1 MTGKEKKLTG
11 WFFNLI
17 GVFNHYTFFT
27 DELWRNVKGFK
38 NNHVESVRVSV
49 GSYGGENV
57 LDAIKDVLDE
67 IEIDFGV
74 GVNTRLVEF

>member
-1 MTGKEKKLTG
+1 MTVNKFKKEIIIRLEKRDIEV
-11 WFFNLI
+11 NVI
-17 GVFNHYTFFT
+17 
-27 DELWRNVKGFK
+27 NVKGFK

-57 LDAIKDVLDE
+57 LDAIKDALDE

>member
-38 NNHVESVRVSV
+38 KVDEA
-49 GSYGGENV
+49 E
-57 LDAIKDVLDE
+57 IKAAFMHYWFHNE
-67 IEIDFGV
+67 FGY
-74 GVNTRLVEF
+74 